1 MWYVLIVFALGVSLT
16 YIVAITLEKVFYRIG
31 KNKNK
36 NKKEKKTST
45 YVSRRQRMK
54 EYNKRF

>member
-16 YIVAITLEKVFYRIG
+16 YIAAITLEKVFYRIG
-31 KNKNK
+31 K
-36 NKKEKKTST
+36 KKKKKKDKTST